1 MVLIHEKITALLEQR
16 RLKKRDLARAL
27 NVSPQT
33 ATDICK
39 GRSAITLPHLR
50 NLITFFEVRAEFWLD
65 DERLVPE
72 DVDRLSARGTQAAI
86 ARTGLLQVQD
96 PEKLLRRVRTFVQ
109 QNRAHFLASFPDL
122 TPAERRVLGFAEVE
136 KAWAEAATKQYAEFQ
151 QTLRSSPV
159 VQRAFVAVIVTQL
172 IVLLWYQIG
181 VPALVYLAGQP
192 WPSAGATV
200 EWAYLLLALCLGGGA
215 YVFREPPDLTKL
227 LK

>member
-72 DVDRLSARGTQAAI
+72 DVDRL
-86 ARTGLLQVQD
+86 LD
-96 PEKLLRRVRTFVQ
+96 
-109 QNRAHFLASFPDL
+109 
-122 TPAERRVLGFAEVE
+122 
-136 KAWAEAATKQYAEFQ
+136 
-151 QTLRSSPV
+151 
-159 VQRAFVAVIVTQL
+159 
-172 IVLLWYQIG
+172 
-181 VPALVYLAGQP
+181 
-192 WPSAGATV
+192 
-200 EWAYLLLALCLGGGA
+200 
-215 YVFREPPDLTKL
+215 
-227 LK
+227 